1 MKTGIK
7 HLKNSILLKSFLLRF
22 ALFAAGWLVL
32 LGEQQLSDIWFVI
45 LCLAATTAIS
55 IYTVPPGQW
64 NLRPLGVARFFPY
77 FLIMALRGG
86 WDVARRV
93 FFRTVPVDPDFI
105 TIEHDRDQRK
115 TLILAWVISLLPGT
129 ASCVITEET
138 IVVHVLDKKLPV
150 AVEIMKLQT
159 RINEM
164 FVDQVNQANQG

>member
-7 HLKNSILLKSFLLRF
+7 NIKNSTLIKSFFLRF
-22 ALFAAGWLVL
+22 AIFAAGWIILV
-32 LGEQQLSDIWFVI
+32 GGQKVSDIGFVI
-45 LCLAATTAIS
+45 LFVTATTIIS

-64 NLRPLGVARFFPY
+64 VFRPLGVARFIPY
-77 FLIMALRGG
+77 FLITALRGG

-93 FFRTVPVDPDFI
+93 FFRTVPIDPDFV
-105 TIEHDRDQRK
+105 TIEHDPDPRK

-129 ASCVITEET
+129 ASAVITEET

-150 AVEIMKLQT
+150 AEEIRELEN

-164 FVDQVNQANQG
+164 FVRANR

>member
-7 HLKNSILLKSFLLRF
+7 NIKNSTLIKSFFLRF
-22 ALFAAGWLVL
+22 AIFAAGWIILV
-32 LGEQQLSDIWFVI
+32 GGQKVSDIGFVI
-45 LCLAATTAIS
+45 LFVTATTIIS

-64 NLRPLGVARFFPY
+64 VFRPLGVARFIPY
-77 FLIMALRGG
+77 FLITALRGG

-93 FFRTVPVDPDFI
+93 FFRTVPIDPDFV
-105 TIEHDRDQRK
+105 TIEHDPDPRK

-129 ASCVITEET
+129 ASAVITEET

-150 AVEIMKLQT
+150 AEEIRELEK

-164 FVDQVNQANQG
+164 FVRANR